1 MRERLLA
8 TKDANYNVAE
18 YSGFNQS
25 GYEPVGDLLVVLVD
39 EVSEYIGTTGKIVQ
53 TEQSKARMDHG
64 AKSGIIVALGD
75 DAFTWSSDRK
85 RPFGVGRKP
94 KAGDWVLFVRYAG
107 ESHSGRDGKQYRIM
121 SDNSI
126 IAFIKTEED
135 SNG

>member
-8 TKDANYNVAE
+8 TKDANYDVAE
-18 YSGFNQS
+18 YAGINSS
-25 GYEPVGDLLVVLVD
+25 GYNPVGDLIVIMVD
-39 EVSEYIGTTGKIVQ
+39 SVSEYIGTTNKLVM
-53 TEQSKARMDHG
+53 TESNKARMDHG
-64 AKSGIIVALGD
+64 AKSGIIVAVGD

-107 ESHSGRDGKQYRIM
+107 EEHTGRDGKQYRIM
-121 SDNSI
+121 SDNSV
-126 IAFIKTEED
+126 IAFIETEDD